1 MQNFINTFDDN
12 KKIIKAIILG
22 VVGSACIIAVLMSI
36 TAVILTTSALLPYE
50 YLAYIMLFIE
60 AISVFFGGYIAS
72 RINKSKGLI
81 LGLINGV
88 IIFTAITLSGLFTSG
103 ESVTYITLLKLIAIM
118 IFSILGGIKGVNVK
132 EKIHIK

>member
-1 MQNFINTFDDN
+1 MQNYINSIDDK

-22 VVGSACIIAVLMSI
+22 GVSSTCIIAVLMCI
-36 TAVILTTSALLPYE
+36 TAVLLTTSALLPYE
-50 YLAYIMLFIE
+50 YLAYIMLFID

-72 RINKSKGLI
+72 RINKTKGLI

-88 IIFTAITLSGLFTSG
+88 VIFTAITISGLLSSG
-103 ESVTYITLLKLIAIM
+103 ETVTYITLLKLITII

>member
-1 MQNFINTFDDN
+1 MQNYINSIDDK

-22 VVGSACIIAVLMSI
+22 GVSSTCIIAVLMCI
-36 TAVILTTSALLPYE
+36 TAVLLTTSALLPYE
-50 YLAYIMLFIE
+50 YLAYIMLFID

-81 LGLINGV
+81 LGLINGL
-88 IIFTAITLSGLFTSG
+88 LSSEET
-103 ESVTYITLLKLIAIM
+103 VTYITLLKLITII

>member
-1 MQNFINTFDDN
+1 MQIFLNSLDDN

-22 VVGSACIIAVLMSI
+22 VMSSACIMAILMSI

-50 YLAYIMLFIE
+50 YLTYIMFFIE

-81 LGLINGV
+81 LGFINGS

-103 ESVTYITLLKLIAIM
+103 DTITYLTLLKLVIILV
-118 IFSILGGIKGVNVK
+118 FSILGGIKGVNLK